1 MLDDIGAAC
10 CSFHRSKLGLSL
22 QFSTPFWLLP
32 DHFMEEMEEDWHSL
46 EQLSYSDTKNL
57 MSVAQT
63 YHTPPTQTRRKIR
76 ETTHIY
82 TAQA

>member
-1 MLDDIGAAC
+1 
-10 CSFHRSKLGLSL
+10 
-22 QFSTPFWLLP
+22 
-32 DHFMEEMEEDWHSL
+32 MEEMEEDWHSL

-63 YHTPPTQTRRKIR
+63 YHTPPTQKRRKNR

-82 TAQA
+82 TARA